1 MLKTYITGIVT
12 LILFIFSNQTDAQNQ
27 RIDTAKFF
35 VDGVCDMCKDR
46 IENAAYQRGVKF
58 VEWNKNKREIT
69 VIYKTKRTSVEQIK
83 KNILSAGHDAGN
95 QKAKKEDYM
104 SIDEC
109 CRYRE
114 LETH

>member
-1 MLKTYITGIVT
+1 MLKTYITGIVAA
-12 LILFIFSNQTDAQNQ
+12 LFLLFSNQAEAQNQ

-35 VDGVCDMCKDR
+35 VDGVCDMCKER

-58 VEWNKNKREIT
+58 VEWDKYKKEVT
-69 VIYKTKRTSVEQIK
+69 VIYKTKRTSVEKIK
-83 KNILSAGHDAGN
+83 KNILAAGHDAGDK
-95 QKAKKEDYM
+95 KAKKENYM

>member
-1 MLKTYITGIVT
+1 MLKTYLIGIVT
-12 LILFIFSNQTDAQNQ
+12 VFFFIFSNEADAQNQ

-58 VEWNKNKREIT
+58 VEWDKNKREIT
-69 VIYKTKRTSVEQIK
+69 VIYKTKRTSVERIK
-83 KNILSAGHDAGN
+83 KNILAAGHDAGD